1 MIPKKKFSIKKI
13 QECGYPDDVSD
24 YQGDNQLGDFLN
36 EVRKVFKEEME
47 VQMEQETNA
56 DRIRDIEADALSA
69 VNDDEQEESND
80 LIDFKPSQVNKIFIF

>member
-1 MIPKKKFSIKKI
+1 M
-13 QECGYPDDVSD
+13 
-24 YQGDNQLGDFLN
+24 GDFLN

-80 LIDFKPSQVNKIFIF
+80 LIDFKPSQVNKIYIL

>member
-1 MIPKKKFSIKKI
+1 M
-13 QECGYPDDVSD
+13 
-24 YQGDNQLGDFLN
+24 GDFLN

-80 LIDFKPSQVNKIFIF
+80 LIDFKPSQVNKIFIFLN

>member
-1 MIPKKKFSIKKI
+1 M
-13 QECGYPDDVSD
+13 
-24 YQGDNQLGDFLN
+24 GDFLN

-80 LIDFKPSQVNKIFIF
+80 LIDFKPSQVNKIFIFLNWKVTEM

>member
-1 MIPKKKFSIKKI
+1 M
-13 QECGYPDDVSD
+13 
-24 YQGDNQLGDFLN
+24 GDFLN

>member
-1 MIPKKKFSIKKI
+1 M
-13 QECGYPDDVSD
+13 
-24 YQGDNQLGDFLN
+24 N

-69 VNDDEQEESND
+69 VNDDEQDESNAD
-80 LIDFKPSQVNKIFIF
+80 LIDFKPSQVNKIFVEEQNYIFLHSSENHDAQQARTQEI

>member
-1 MIPKKKFSIKKI
+1 M
-13 QECGYPDDVSD
+13 
-24 YQGDNQLGDFLN
+24 GDFLN

-69 VNDDEQEESND
+69 VNDDEQDESNAD
-80 LIDFKPSQVNKIFIF
+80 LIDFKPSQVNKIFIFLN

>member
-1 MIPKKKFSIKKI
+1 
-13 QECGYPDDVSD
+13 
-24 YQGDNQLGDFLN
+24 
-36 EVRKVFKEEME
+36 ME

-80 LIDFKPSQVNKIFIF
+80 LIDFKPSQVNKIINIYIFLTLHSLKIRSN

>member
-1 MIPKKKFSIKKI
+1 
-13 QECGYPDDVSD
+13 
-24 YQGDNQLGDFLN
+24 
-36 EVRKVFKEEME
+36 ME

-80 LIDFKPSQVNKIFIF
+80 LIDFKPSQVNKIFIFLN

>member
-1 MIPKKKFSIKKI
+1 M
-13 QECGYPDDVSD
+13 
-24 YQGDNQLGDFLN
+24 GDFLN

-80 LIDFKPSQVNKIFIF
+80 LIDFKPSQVNKIFIL

>member
-1 MIPKKKFSIKKI
+1 M
-13 QECGYPDDVSD
+13 
-24 YQGDNQLGDFLN
+24 GDFLN

-80 LIDFKPSQVNKIFIF
+80 LIDFKPSQVNKIINIYIF

>member
-1 MIPKKKFSIKKI
+1 M
-13 QECGYPDDVSD
+13 
-24 YQGDNQLGDFLN
+24 GDFLN

-80 LIDFKPSQVNKIFIF
+80 LIDFKPSQVNKIFVF